1 VAAGPVVWDIARP
14 SGAGRPG
21 LPGVTMA
28 GFRERTAG
36 PVDLGVVP
44 YPAVTVIVD
53 LGDDGLVVVDDAGH
67 RHDRGTVVAGLTPG
81 RVRGRGRDV
90 ACLQIRLSPIVA
102 TTVFGGEPLTGAVV
116 PLDALWGPGA
126 ARVHEQLRSAPT
138 WDRRFAIADGVLARR
153 HDAGRPVD
161 REVAHAWRRMT
172 ATAGRVR
179 IDGLADEVGWSRKRL
194 WSRFRSQVG
203 LTPKLAARLVR
214 FDRAAHRLAAGGDP
228 ARVAAESGYADQPH
242 LHREV
247 RAFTGATPTT
257 LAAAP
262 WLSVDD
268 VAWPSRSAG

>member
-1 VAAGPVVWDIARP
+1 
-14 SGAGRPG
+14 
-21 LPGVTMA
+21 MA
-28 GFRERTAG
+28 GFRERSG
-36 PVDLGVVP
+36 PVDLDVVP

-53 LGDDGLVVVDDAGH
+53 LGDDGLVVVDDAGD
-67 RHDRGTVVAGLTPG
+67 RHDGGTVVAGMTPG

-90 ACLQIRLSPIVA
+90 ECLQIRLSPIVA
-102 TTVFGGEPLTGAVV
+102 TTVFGGAAEPLSGAVV
-116 PLDALWGPGA
+116 PLDALWGPDA
-126 ARVHEQLRSAPT
+126 ARVHERLRAAPT
-138 WDRRFAIADGVLARR
+138 WDERFAIADAVLARR

-179 IDGLADEVGWSRKRL
+179 IDSLADEVGWSRKRL

-214 FDRAAHRLAAGGDP
+214 FDHAAHRLAAGHDP

-247 RAFTGATPTT
+247 RALTGATPAT

-268 VAWPSRSAG
+268 VAWPSPSAG